1 MLALAIC
8 SVFLIVGCNHDTEE
22 TSIQGL
28 ISNTEEAVTEQAD
41 DAQTNLEAEV
51 EEVEPEIEITVEPI
65 SEAEPEVEE
74 VEEAEPEPEAEP
86 EADTEDSEEETEE
99 DGGVISNIL
108 EQVES
113 AINKPDTN

>member
-1 MLALAIC
+1 MIALAIC

-22 TSIQGL
+22 TSVQGL
-28 ISNTEEAVTEQAD
+28 ISNTEEAVTQEAEAVTEQAD

-51 EEVEPEIEITVEPI
+51 EEVEPET
-65 SEAEPEVEE
+65 EAEPEVEE
-74 VEEAEPEPEAEP
+74 AEPEAEP
-86 EADTEDSEEETEE
+86 EADTEDSEEETESGETEE

-113 AINKPDTN
+113 AINKPDNN

>member
-1 MLALAIC
+1 MKRSMIALAIC

-28 ISNTEEAVTEQAD
+28 ISNTEEAVTQEAEVVTEQAD
-41 DAQTNLEAEV
+41 DAQTNLEAKV
-51 EEVEPEIEITVEPI
+51 EEVEPEPET
-65 SEAEPEVEE
+65 EAEPEVE
-74 VEEAEPEPEAEP
+74 EAEP
-86 EADTEDSEEETEE
+86 EADTEDSEEEAE

-113 AINKPDTN
+113 AINKPDNN